1 MPDCLFKIPD
11 AADSLPGLP
20 FLHITDMEP
29 WIAVVHYGFVCA
41 WRTVSP
47 IRRDLT
53 VDGQI

>member
-1 MPDCLFKIPD
+1 MPGCLFKVPD

-41 WRTVSP
+41 WRTVKSY
-47 IRRDLT
+47 
-53 VDGQI
+53 